1 MTSLPAKA
9 GRHCH
14 SAVNPLHSALYFA
27 PDLARELAPYGIE
40 DPSAVYFAGRA
51 AALGRVGP
59 GVVTATFHG
68 FHHALVARHLPAVWE
83 LAAPETV
90 LAARLRAADSMLR
103 RLLGEEAVASK
114 EMAEAAELALR
125 AAGGCTRPGRPMYAA
140 LADLP
145 VPEAPHLAL
154 WHGAS
159 LLREH
164 RGDAHVA
171 VLQHAGLDPMEALVS
186 HTASGRG
193 MSPKWALATR
203 GWSRRD
209 WEEAQERLRGR
220 GLLDGDG
227 ELTEAGTALRKGLE
241 EETDRLDAAPYEHLG
256 AAGTERLTELCG
268 AFTGAALASGAFP
281 ADLFGK
287 G

>member
-9 GRHCH
+9 GRRCH
-14 SAVNPLHSALYFA
+14 NAVNPLHSALYFA

-59 GVVTATFHG
+59 GVVTATFHN

-125 AAGGCTRPGRPMYAA
+125 AAEGCVRPGRPLYAA

-171 VLQHAGLDPMEALVS
+171 VLQHAGLDPVEALVS

-193 MSPKWALATR
+193 MNPKWALATR

-287 G
+287 D